1 MNRGMAIIE
10 FLIGFL
16 VLTILVACFLRA
28 SLFEEENIR
37 IEQAKQEFSQYKK
50 DTTRAKEVI
59 IDVIEDDDTRF
70 GRRRMRST
78 VAPRRAAA
86 VGSRTACPSS
96 GISSTVT

>member
-50 DTTRAKEVI
+50 DTTRTKEVI
-59 IDVIEDDDTRF
+59 IDVIEDDEEEEEEPQNTPIQKEVKD
-70 GRRRMRST
+70 RSLI
-78 VAPRRAAA
+78 PQFLE
-86 VGSRTACPSS
+86 
-96 GISSTVT
+96 ILD

>member
-59 IDVIEDDDTRF
+59 IDVIEDDEEEEEEPQKTPIQKEVKD
-70 GRRRMRST
+70 RSLI
-78 VAPRRAAA
+78 PQFLE
-86 VGSRTACPSS
+86 
-96 GISSTVT
+96 ILD

>member
-59 IDVIEDDDTRF
+59 IDVIEDDEEEEEEPQNTPIQKEVKD
-70 GRRRMRST
+70 RSLI
-78 VAPRRAAA
+78 PQFLE
-86 VGSRTACPSS
+86 
-96 GISSTVT
+96 ILD